1 MREIKETFLD
11 HGFVKLVDCIGDD
24 YRILQSARVSTG
36 GVAAKGDKE
45 DRGLIRYLYK
55 NKHLTPFE
63 QVVFTFH
70 AKVPNFVMKQY
81 LRHRTFS
88 TNEYSQRYSQVDE
101 EYYVPKEW
109 RVQGIT
115 NHQGSGE
122 AFSKEDNKE
131 FDEAY
136 DTLMTDVFHTYEG
149 LIDNS
154 VAKEMARMVL
164 PSSIYTEFYFTVDL
178 RNLLHFL
185 ELRMHEH
192 AQFEIREF
200 AKGISRILHEQ
211 TDLVWTM
218 EIFDEMTSLNYKL
231 QEKLGENISIERMIA
246 ALDLLQKD

>member
-11 HGFVKLVDCIGDD
+11 QGWDRLVDYMGDD

-36 GVAAKGDKE
+36 GVASKGDKE

-55 NKHLTPFE
+55 NFHQTPFE

-70 AKVPNFVMKQY
+70 CKIPNFVATHL

-88 TNEYSQRYSQVDE
+88 FNMISQRYSQVDE

-109 RVQGIT
+109 RKQGIT
-115 NHQGSGE
+115 NHQGSGKS
-122 AFSKEDNKE
+122 FSEKDN
-131 FDEAY
+131 Y
-136 DTLMTDVFHTYEG
+136 DLNFSYKSDMTDTFSIYEEFV
-149 LIDNS
+149 DKD
-154 VAKEMARMVL
+154 VAKEMARMFL
-164 PSSIYTEFYFTVDL
+164 PSSVYTELYFTVNL

-185 ELRMHEH
+185 ELRLHDH
-192 AQFEIREF
+192 AQYETREF

-246 ALDLLQKD
+246 ALDLLSNG

>member
-11 HGFVKLVDCIGDD
+11 HGCVELIDKLGDD

-55 NKHLTPFE
+55 NSHSTPFE
-63 QVVFTFH
+63 QVVFTFYC
-70 AKVPNFVMKQY
+70 KIPNFVATHL

-88 TNEYSQRYSQVDE
+88 FNMISQRYSRVNE
-101 EYYVPKEW
+101 EYYIPKEW

-122 AFSKEDNKE
+122 ILEDPDNNINGIYNLSIN
-131 FDEAY
+131 DNI
-136 DTLMTDVFHTYEG
+136 DVYNQMLG
-149 LIDNS
+149 LG
-154 VAKEMARMVL
+154 VAKEMARMIL
-164 PSSIYTEFYFTVDL
+164 PSSMYTELYFTVDL

-185 ELRMHEH
+185 ELRLHDH
-192 AQFEIREF
+192 AQYETREF